1 MRMQTH
7 LTDYECEKGVERL
20 LGYLPIEVIERP
32 SRPRVTIDP
41 NH

>member
-1 MRMQTH
+1 MRIQTH
-7 LTDYECEKGVERL
+7 LAGGECEKEVERL